1 MLNKIK
7 KKYKSSEIFRNV
19 ITLTKGTSLAQ
30 LIPILTAPIV
40 YRIYSPTDYG
50 TLGLYFAISGI
61 LSAFST
67 LQFLE
72 TIIISKNDSEAKS
85 LVWFNRFI
93 NLIISLLVF
102 IFIIFFG
109 GLIADFNNNAE
120 IVKWLWLMP
129 ITIFVTGQTQIL
141 RAWCNRQKY
150 FKIMST
156 ISILNALI
164 TPLIS
169 IGTGLFIKGPYGLF
183 FGLLSGQV
191 FSLVILILNVKRN
204 DDINISYFRYSQ
216 VIYYFNKYINFPK
229 ISLATDLVGRATN
242 NLPVFI
248 LSSQFSPAVVGAY
261 TLCSRMLGI
270 PISVIGSSL
279 AEVFKQKVTELYHTK
294 GEFSFF
300 FKKTLKSL
308 VLISIIPLILC
319 LLFAPKL
326 FSLVFSDKW
335 IESGVIAQILVIY
348 FVVKFIVGP
357 LSYTIVIKNKLQ
369 AGLIKNLFTGFS
381 MMCLFF
387 SSQYYGFNYI
397 LLLMLFSFIYTI
409 TDLIYLS
416 YLFKLSKEVKYD

>member
-19 ITLTKGTSLAQ
+19 ITLMKGTSFAQ

-67 LQFLE
+67 LQFQE
-72 TIIISKNDSEAKS
+72 TIIICKDDYEAKS
-85 LVWFNRFI
+85 LVWFNRLV
-93 NLIISLLVF
+93 NLIISFFVF
-102 IFIIFFG
+102 IFIFFLG
-109 GLIADFNNNAE
+109 ALIADFNNNTE
-120 IVKWLWLMP
+120 IIKWLWLMP
-129 ITIFVTGQTQIL
+129 LTIFITGQTQIL

-156 ISILNALI
+156 ITILSSLI

-169 IGTGLFIKGPYGLF
+169 IGTGLFIKGPSGLF
-183 FGLLSGQV
+183 FGLLSGQAL
-191 FSLVILILNVKRN
+191 SLIILTINVKRN
-204 DDINISYFRYSQ
+204 DDINISYFKYSQ
-216 VIYYFNKYINFPK
+216 VIYYFKKYINFPK

-248 LSSQFSPAVVGAY
+248 LSSQYSPAIVGAY

-279 AEVFKQKVTELYHTK
+279 SEVFKQKVTEIYHSR

-300 FKKTLKSL
+300 FKKTLKTL
-308 VLISIIPLILC
+308 VLISFIPLILC

-335 IESGVIAQILVIY
+335 TESGMIAQILVFY

-357 LSYTIVIKNKLQ
+357 LSYTIIIRNKLQ

-381 MMCLFF
+381 MLCLFF
-387 SSQYYGFNYI
+387 TSEYYAFNYI
-397 LLLMLFSFIYTI
+397 ILLMLFSFIYSL
-409 TDLIYLS
+409 TDLLYLS
-416 YLFKLSKEVKYD
+416 YLFKLSK

>member
-19 ITLTKGTSLAQ
+19 ITLMKGTSFAQ

-67 LQFLE
+67 LQFQE
-72 TIIISKNDSEAKS
+72 TIIICKDDYEAKS
-85 LVWFNRFI
+85 LVWFNRLV
-93 NLIISLLVF
+93 NLIISFFVF
-102 IFIIFFG
+102 IFIFFLG
-109 GLIADFNNNAE
+109 ALIADFNNNTE
-120 IVKWLWLMP
+120 IIKWLWLMP
-129 ITIFVTGQTQIL
+129 LTIFITGQTQIL

-156 ISILNALI
+156 ITILSSLI

-169 IGTGLFIKGPYGLF
+169 IGTGLFIKGPSGLF
-183 FGLLSGQV
+183 FGLLSGQAL
-191 FSLVILILNVKRN
+191 SLIILTINVKRN
-204 DDINISYFRYSQ
+204 DDINISYFKYSK
-216 VIYYFNKYINFPK
+216 VIYYFKKYINFPK

-248 LSSQFSPAVVGAY
+248 LSSQYSPAIVGAY

-279 AEVFKQKVTELYHTK
+279 SEVFKQKVTEIYHSR

-300 FKKTLKSL
+300 FKKTLKTL
-308 VLISIIPLILC
+308 VLISFIPLILC

-335 IESGVIAQILVIY
+335 TESGMIAQILVFY

-357 LSYTIVIKNKLQ
+357 LSYTIIIRNKLQ

-381 MMCLFF
+381 MLCLFF
-387 SSQYYGFNYI
+387 TSEYYAFNYI
-397 LLLMLFSFIYTI
+397 ILLMLFSFIYSL
-409 TDLIYLS
+409 TDLLYLS
-416 YLFKLSKEVKYD
+416 YLFKLSK

>member
-1 MLNKIK
+1 MLNKII
-7 KKYKSSEIFRNV
+7 KKYKSSEIIRNV
-19 ITLTKGTSLAQ
+19 VTLTKGTSFAQ

-40 YRIYSPTDYG
+40 YRIYLPTDYG

-67 LQFLE
+67 LQFQE
-72 TIIISKNDSEAKS
+72 TIIICKDDYEAKS
-85 LVWFNRFI
+85 LVWFNRLVNF
-93 NLIISLLVF
+93 IISFFVF
-102 IFIIFFG
+102 IFIYFFG
-109 GLIADFNNNAE
+109 VLIADFNNNTE
-120 IVKWLWLMP
+120 IIKWLWLMP
-129 ITIFVTGQTQIL
+129 LTIFITGQTQIL
-141 RAWCNRQKY
+141 RAWCNRRKY

-156 ISILNALI
+156 ITILSSLI

-169 IGTGLFIKGPYGLF
+169 IGTGLFIKGPSGLF
-183 FGLLSGQV
+183 FGLLSGQAL
-191 FSLVILILNVKRN
+191 SLIILTINVKRN
-204 DDINISYFRYSQ
+204 DDINISYFKYSQ
-216 VIYYFNKYINFPK
+216 VIYYFKKYINFPK

-248 LSSQFSPAVVGAY
+248 LSSQYSPAIVGAY

-279 AEVFKQKVTELYHTK
+279 SEVFKQKVTEIYHSR

-300 FKKTLKSL
+300 FKKTLKTL
-308 VLISIIPLILC
+308 VLISFIPLILC

-335 IESGVIAQILVIY
+335 TESGMIAQILVFY

-357 LSYTIVIKNKLQ
+357 LSYTIIIRNKLQ

-381 MMCLFF
+381 MLCLFF
-387 SSQYYGFNYI
+387 TSEYYAFNYI
-397 LLLMLFSFIYTI
+397 ILLMLFSFIYSL
-409 TDLIYLS
+409 TDLLYLS
-416 YLFKLSKEVKYD
+416 YLFKLSK